1 MRLFICYSHRL
12 FNECKVE
19 RTPPWLSHAKS
30 ISVPRLVLRPS
41 FNSRRCH
48 RSIDANQPGWR
59 RTSVWSTSYDFQRI
73 LHSSINQLEQFVSEI
88 YQVYNE
94 VFHWN
99 FLQITNTLSNLNYRY
114 CYEKSS
120 NVFDY
125 LRMSWGWRW
134 IESQRN
140 YINYI
145 SKKKLSFLRVPKN
158 RKKKKSNSI
167 TTNCSNSISRNLK

>member
-99 FLQITNTLSNLNYRY
+99 FHQIWIIGIVMKNRAM
-114 CYEKSS
+114 SS
-120 NVFDY
+120 II
-125 LRMSWGWRW
+125 WGWRW

-145 SKKKLSFLRVPKN
+145 SKKKLSFLRVPKKN
-158 RKKKKSNSI
+158 RKKKEIEQHNDELVKFYI
-167 TTNCSNSISRNLK
+167 QKFKIIKEL